1 MKGKICCNILFAC
14 LLICFF
20 SSDIQGQRLKSRYWE
35 RNWENFPRPVYNY
48 GIIHF
53 TAVKR
58 VVSRKYFSTN
68 SGYSGEL
75 YQKYYQFQFPSQAEI
90 DENSSITI
98 RIPPRQRLLDID
110 YRVWKDGLL
119 IYEARPG
126 LINSQVP
133 SHLINSSLHS
143 DSFNLELAYLE
154 PECTVELI
162 ISCQGVPLPYQLFF
176 SDDMPIEESVQELVL
191 ISESP
196 LRYQA
201 SSAVEHEEFE
211 EWDDIVY
218 TFKVDNLPAKGAL
231 KGIDTRAL
239 QEANVLIDWQDL
251 VYYYDRQE
259 TETWPDLLSH
269 LFYEGLVRDYS
280 VSRNSLSA
288 QLGWQQ
294 FYGPW
299 QRPLRFYRLRDDEI
313 VQNEIYAEGN
323 WRLSRAYADRWL
335 VLEDFVQKVKEDS
348 SYTFLYA
355 LQQMH
360 ALEKKAIKAQI
371 EAIPEEPKIFT
382 EYGLAYSFYQKLF
395 KHFKIP
401 YRLALIKSAAQG
413 PILEDYVLPWQF
425 QARALAYRL
434 NAQDDWHY
442 IFAGPI
448 LGDFADI
455 DEIPSPLT
463 GAQVLLFN
471 PRDSLSRA
479 IDTLHFKPL
488 SAPNFIRQQ
497 SINFNKSF
505 SFYRSTGAI
514 FWDGVFRS
522 SLLQD
527 YILGDSLKYLLS
539 SARSELPARHYMGDS
554 ISKLKPYRQALPNDS
569 VSFVIPLKESIYL
582 ESPSP
587 ARVLCLPYLV
597 KAEWDYDFTNLP
609 EDYRYQIQSAAQQEN
624 EDFSFALKVQ
634 EIDPSHLK
642 LTVAIE
648 IRRLCYDSDSLN
660 RYLQILSRL
669 NEGVKITF
677 WKN

>member
-1 MKGKICCNILFAC
+1 MKAKTCCNILLTS

-20 SSDIQGQRLKSRYWE
+20 SADIQGQRLKSKYWE
-35 RNWENFPRPVYNY
+35 KNWENFPRPVYNY

-58 VVSRKYFSTN
+58 VISRKYFSTN

-75 YQKYYQFQFPSQAEI
+75 YQKYYQFQYPSQAEI
-90 DENSSITI
+90 EKNSSIKI
-98 RIPPRQRLLDID
+98 RIPPRERLLDVD

-119 IYEARPG
+119 IYEARPS

-133 SHLINSSLHS
+133 THLINASLHS

-162 ISCQGVPLPYQLFF
+162 VSCQGVPLPYQVFF
-176 SDDMPIEESVQELVL
+176 SDDMPVEESVQEFII

-196 LRYQA
+196 LRYWA
-201 SSAVEHEEFE
+201 SSAVEHEEME
-211 EWDDIVY
+211 EWDNIIY
-218 TFKVDNLPAKGAL
+218 TFKVDSLAGKNAL
-231 KGIDTRAL
+231 KGVDTRAL
-239 QEANVLIDWQDL
+239 QEANVLLDWQDQ
-251 VYYYDRQE
+251 VYYYDRLE
-259 TETWPDLLSH
+259 TDNWPDLLSH

-280 VSRNSLSA
+280 VYRNSLSA
-288 QLGWQQ
+288 QFGWQQ

-299 QRPLRFYRLRDDEI
+299 QRPLRFYRLRNTEI
-313 VQNEIYAEGN
+313 IQNEIYAEGN
-323 WRLSRAYADRWL
+323 WRLSRSYADRWL
-335 VLEDFVQKVKEDS
+335 MLENFVEKVQGDS

-360 ALEKKAIKAQI
+360 ALQKKAIKAQI

-413 PILEDYVLPWQF
+413 AVQEEYISPWQF

-434 NAQDDWHY
+434 EAKDDWHY

-448 LGDFADI
+448 LGDFTDLN
-455 DEIPSPLT
+455 EIPTPLAE
-463 GAQVLLFN
+463 AQVLLFD
-471 PRDSLSRA
+471 PEDSLSHA
-479 IDTLHFKPL
+479 IDTLQFKPL
-488 SAPNFIRQQ
+488 SAPNFIRRQ
-497 SINFNKSF
+497 SINFNRSF
-505 SFYRSTGAI
+505 SFYRSTGEI
-514 FWDGVFRS
+514 VWDGVFRS
-522 SLLQD
+522 TFLQD
-527 YILGDSLKYLLS
+527 YVLGDSLQYLLTD
-539 SARSELPARHYMGDS
+539 ARSELPMRHYAGDS
-554 ISKLKPYRQALPNDS
+554 LTKLKANRKALSSDS
-569 VSFVIPLKESIYL
+569 VSFVIPLKEAIHL
-582 ESPSP
+582 DSPSP
-587 ARVLCLPYLV
+587 GRVLCLPYLL
-597 KAEWDYDFTNLP
+597 KAQWDYDFIDLP
-609 EDYRYQIQSAAQQEN
+609 EDYRYEIESAAKLVS
-624 EDFSFALKVQ
+624 EDFSLSLDAQ
-634 EIDPSHLK
+634 EIDPRHLK

-648 IRRLCYDSDSLN
+648 IHRLCYESDSLN

-669 NEGVKITF
+669 NKGVKITF